1 VSEIILERQFD
12 EPTTPQEVLDG
23 LEVSGGCFDIHRV
36 DWNASYLGLDGL
48 RMVCH
53 FSAPDMESTRIA
65 LRQLGQ
71 DTSRLWNA
79 SRHDAPGAGAAEIV
93 AANVIVER
101 SFADAVELQAVQD
114 IENAGIHCL
123 EMRKVRFLRTYFSA
137 DRRRMLCFYAAPDAE
152 SVRQAQREAGVPFD
166 EVWAF
171 DRCAPDSP
179 GRAGG

>member
-1 VSEIILERQFD
+1 MSEIILERIFD
-12 EPTTPQEVLDG
+12 VPTTPREVLDG
-23 LEVSGGCFDIHRV
+23 LKFSGGCFDLHRV
-36 DWNASYLGLDGL
+36 EWNVSYLGLDGL

-114 IENAGIHCL
+114 TEDAGIH
-123 EMRKVRFLRTYFSA
+123 
-137 DRRRMLCFYAAPDAE
+137 
-152 SVRQAQREAGVPFD
+152 
-166 EVWAF
+166 
-171 DRCAPDSP
+171 
-179 GRAGG
+179 